1 MKGFE
6 VPKQPSGDNVIEKEE
21 KVLSGIES
29 IKEKIYE
36 DIGDD
41 PEYKK
46 LEESILKKTNL
57 DSEVKENF
65 QAFDKVKTRE
75 TLHGY
80 INFVYS
86 YPDKAKQYADR
97 WLDFVKNYSDAENN
111 FEDFVKYS
119 NYDHNDLLA
128 YKRIATA
135 LERVNDS
142 EQERIASLKK
152 EEIEKKKVLSDA
164 ELIKD
169 GAEYK
174 IDEKGN
180 KSLEV
185 ADHQVEKTKEDSL
198 EESGLSIGGTKSNK
212 EDSRE
217 VNKEHL
223 TDYPDY
229 LYERINENQKGME
242 SAETLSDLSD
252 YFRNLSNRIEA
263 DRNTNNYEENHWN
276 KKVMLAH
283 HIREAINTEIGLIKK
298 SPEERLKGINL
309 LIEQFTRF
317 QAYNQNLKDSKES
330 YIELLNSDLSQE
342 ERDNVEN
349 DIVRIESGL
358 KLLNDRKEGIE
369 RNLK

>member
-6 VPKQPSGDNVIEKEE
+6 APKQSSGDNVSEEE
-21 KVLSGIES
+21 KVLSDTES
-29 IKEKIYE
+29 IKEKTYE

-41 PEYKK
+41 PEYRK
-46 LEESILKKTNL
+46 LEELILKKTNL

-80 INFVYS
+80 IDFVYS

-97 WLDFVKNYSDAENN
+97 WLDFIKNYPDAENN
-111 FEDFVKYS
+111 FEDFVKHS
-119 NYDHNDLLA
+119 DYDHNDLLA

-135 LERVNDS
+135 LERVNDN
-142 EQERIASLKK
+142 EQERLESIKK
-152 EEIEKKKVLSDA
+152 EEIEKEKTLSDSRLVKA
-164 ELIKD
+164 
-169 GAEYK
+169 GAEYRVD
-174 IDEKGN
+174 DEGN

-185 ADHQVEKTKEDSL
+185 ADGQVEKVKEDSL
-198 EESGLSIGGTKSNK
+198 EESGLSIGGTKSEK
-212 EDSRE
+212 EDDRE
-217 VNKEHL
+217 VSKERL

-252 YFRNLSNRIEA
+252 YFRNLANRIEA

-283 HIREAINTEIGLIKK
+283 HIREAINTEIGLIEK

-309 LIEQFTRF
+309 LIEQFIRF
-317 QAYNQNLKDSKES
+317 QAYNQNLKDSKEFHLK
-330 YIELLNSDLSQE
+330 LLNSDVSQE
-342 ERDNVEN
+342 EKNNVEN
-349 DIVRIESGL
+349 NIVRHESMI
-358 KLLNDRKEGIE
+358 KFLNDRKDGIE